1 MSQNRN
7 TLALAHRL
15 EQELEILSAT
25 EMMSAEEIAKAPVLD
40 AWSIAQG
47 DGSDVR
53 LYGVLRKGPGY
64 PPELGLTGRVLH
76 IDLNQNCAFTR
87 TGVYRLGAQQ
97 KTCSDTASDAKNTSV
112 TKIQSALEQYQRDLK
127 AAHRFMDELLTGQKS
142 QAHGASGLGLR
153 KALH

>member
-15 EQELEILSAT
+15 EQELEILSST
-25 EMMSAEEIAKAPVLD
+25 EAISSEELSKAPVLD
-40 AWSIAQG
+40 AWSIAQSE
-47 DGSDVR
+47 GSDVR
-53 LYGVLRKGPGY
+53 LYGVLRKGPGCD
-64 PPELGLTGRVLH
+64 PELGLTGRVLH

-97 KTCSDTASDAKNTSV
+97 KNCSDSVSEAKNASV
-112 TKIQSALEQYQRDLK
+112 TSIQSSLEQYKRDLK

-142 QAHGASGLGLR
+142 QQHGALGLGLR